1 AGHRTY
7 NPKQRYFVSEDPSGG
22 GYGFGNNNPIMNS
35 DPTGNMP
42 KWLGTAFK
50 WLGYASSFGLNAL
63 HAKWAHIAGAV
74 ITTGLTIATLGA
86 AAYTYGG
93 TLIASAVTAG
103 ATIAGSVPVAAAAI
117 PTNKGL
123 NIAASVIGGIEMSVM
138 ATTAAVD
145 MGLYF
150 MSDPLMSVVKSMI
163 NNSGIELDDFYL
175 NCVEP
180 LPEEYKPYIPN
191 LGSVLRN
198 NLPETIHQRSI
209 FFRIRDDEMLKNV
222 WAAFK
227 SLNNHLL
234 SCDVGC
240 ILAVAAVTGNPVNLL
255 DIDLLLEPK
264 MNFYL
269 AMSQQIE
276 IPTQTE
282 LMLVYIYQLFKTLG
296 SVGDSD
302 IFFEYPIP
310 LRSLEELMLSP
321 GERHATL
328 IPGHIQLI
336 QRERGTVWSTYEFK
350 GNEVTKITGQINE
363 IEDIFYAHARGDQG
377 KKIIFSMRI

>member
-1 AGHRTY
+1 
-7 NPKQRYFVSEDPSGG
+7 
-22 GYGFGNNNPIMNS
+22 
-35 DPTGNMP
+35 
-42 KWLGTAFK
+42 
-50 WLGYASSFGLNAL
+50 
-63 HAKWAHIAGAV
+63 
-74 ITTGLTIATLGA
+74 
-86 AAYTYGG
+86 
-93 TLIASAVTAG
+93 
-103 ATIAGSVPVAAAAI
+103 
-117 PTNKGL
+117 
-123 NIAASVIGGIEMSVM
+123 
-138 ATTAAVD
+138 
-145 MGLYF
+145 
-150 MSDPLMSVVKSMI
+150 
-163 NNSGIELDDFYL
+163 
-175 NCVEP
+175 
-180 LPEEYKPYIPN
+180 
-191 LGSVLRN
+191 
-198 NLPETIHQRSI
+198 
-209 FFRIRDDEMLKNV
+209 MLKNV

-240 ILAVAAVTGNPVNLL
+240 ILAVAAVTGNPVSLL

-296 SVGDSD
+296 SVGDND

-363 IEDIFYAHARGDQG
+363 IEDIFYAHARGDLG